1 MRANWLRL
9 IDNNHYFSRNNQ
21 HDYELFEC
29 CLNGAA
35 VNELSFESDGL
46 KNIMKSISLWFV
58 Q

>member
-35 VNELSFESDGL
+35 ANELSFEADGL
-46 KNIMKSISLWFV
+46 KNFMKRI
-58 Q
+58 